1 MKWNPYLG
9 EWVILPEA
17 ATVSDDELRR
27 AALQRI
33 ADNAKIVTSQNVDG
47 TYTHTYSFAEQL
59 AKETDTGGAETLFG
73 KPVRTATTPLTPPDA
88 KLVVGPPY
96 IAKSG

>member
-33 ADNAKIVTSQNVDG
+33 ADNAKIVI
-47 TYTHTYSFAEQL
+47 
-59 AKETDTGGAETLFG
+59 
-73 KPVRTATTPLTPPDA
+73 
-88 KLVVGPPY
+88 GPPY
-96 IAKSG
+96 IHSDGAKSG

>member
-9 EWVILPEA
+9 EWVVLPEG

-33 ADNAKIVTSQNVDG
+33 ADNAKIVTTQNADG
-47 TYTHTYSFAEQL
+47 TYT
-59 AKETDTGGAETLFG
+59 
-73 KPVRTATTPLTPPDA
+73 TPLAPPDA

-96 IAKSG
+96 IDGIGEPWPAERREDIAC